1 MRYWQLPLFLGL
13 ALSCKSRTPSVEI
26 TPDDAKVAEP
36 APSEPTE
43 PSVDG
48 ETPDQIAEAMI
59 SSLNA
64 EITASTNEGQAF
76 DEGIRQYQLEL
87 ENAEQQLA
95 TSEANLVSERVI
107 ASNAIKEQRDKQIA
121 DAELYLGVLPQD
133 MVGFERER
141 DAIVDYID
149 ENPSANTIRVQSGL
163 DLLAQLIIVL
173 NGVRDNLIAT
183 IAESGLRD
191 SQYRERLANPVV
203 VPPFQFDANLVPE
216 HYRFN
221 CENEPLSGLHGF
233 AGLSMDNLGVFC
245 GGLKTLNDNGNV
257 DLVGGINT
265 DAANSFDLNCQEGYV
280 TKPSHL

>member
-163 DLLAQLIIVL
+163 DLLPQLIIVL
-173 NGVRDNLIAT
+173 NGNFHIV
-183 IAESGLRD
+183 
-191 SQYRERLANPVV
+191 
-203 VPPFQFDANLVPE
+203 
-216 HYRFN
+216 
-221 CENEPLSGLHGF
+221 
-233 AGLSMDNLGVFC
+233 
-245 GGLKTLNDNGNV
+245 TL
-257 DLVGGINT
+257 
-265 DAANSFDLNCQEGYV
+265 
-280 TKPSHL
+280 